1 MATTTNLKL
10 SPEQK
15 EKFLRFKNDIVK
27 QEAERGDFYKF
38 KDGDQKILRFNPD
51 KIEQDVEIKNKKNE
65 VIATGYWRFYAREL
79 VQDENSG
86 ENIWTEKEK
95 EWTCAPSWAK
105 KVLTRFAEGQFDLR
119 ITREGSDMQ
128 KTDYDIIP
136 YLG

>member
-1 MATTTNLKL
+1 MATTTNMKL

-38 KDGDQKILRFNPD
+38 KDGDQKILCFNPD

-65 VIATGYWRFYAREL
+65 VIATGNWRFYAREL

-95 EWTCAPSWAK
+95 EWTCAPS
-105 KVLTRFAEGQFDLR
+105 
-119 ITREGSDMQ
+119 
-128 KTDYDIIP
+128 
-136 YLG
+136 